1 MSKNDPIDCFNKQ
14 ECIYKEC
21 GMYDETVDI
30 CGIER
35 LKSLKVAQAG
45 QSVNP
50 LKNQTSPEFER
61 AVKEEM
67 AKAAGLLTREAA
79 EYIVKQQMNE
89 SKQATPREKIAGAN
103 KKPFTNAID
112 VNYGMKGIRLH
123 GRLLDDP
130 VEQELKTK
138 KGPMV
143 VKKFRLDDGT
153 AEIRLTFWNVSKVPV
168 LKAGDEITID
178 GLMGSEPYD
187 GMPQASGGDYT
198 KIIFEKA

>member
-1 MSKNDPIDCFNKQ
+1 MSKNDPINCFNKQ

-21 GMYDETVDI
+21 GLYDETVDI
-30 CGIER
+30 CGVER
-35 LKSLKVAQAG
+35 LKNLKVTQAG
-45 QSVNP
+45 QNVNP
-50 LKNQTSPEFER
+50 LKNQTSPEFEK
-61 AVKEEM
+61 AVKEEI

-79 EYIVKQQMNE
+79 EYIVKQQMAE
-89 SKQATPREKIAGAN
+89 PKQASPRERISNAG

-112 VNYGMKGIRLH
+112 VVNGMKGIKLH

-143 VKKFRLDDGT
+143 VQKFRLDDGT
-153 AEIRLTFWNVSKVPV
+153 AEIRLTFWNPSKVPN
-168 LKAGDEITID
+168 LKAGDEVTID

-187 GMPQASGGDYT
+187 GLPQASGGDYA
-198 KIIFEKA
+198 KFVFEKV